1 MTRVVSAVS
10 WSAGFLEALGAA
22 RILPS
27 NRQQIAAGEAAH
39 PLPTVP
45 YRFSNPHGTTVFL
58 DRIDRSFW
66 NTKKATENGDT
77 QPRCALRIAWL
88 GDVDLQSL
96 NRAGYAGKLMRSY
109 HFLRERVQ

>member
-1 MTRVVSAVS
+1 LVQR
-10 WSAGFLEALGAA
+10 GFFRRTGSRLLQVRQ
-22 RILPS
+22 RIRCRPF
-27 NRQQIAAGEAAH
+27 H
-39 PLPTVP
+39 
-45 YRFSNPHGTTVFL
+45 TVFPTL
-58 DRIDRSFW
+58 MGPPTFSIVSIGRFGIR
-66 NTKKATENGDT
+66 KKQPKNGDT